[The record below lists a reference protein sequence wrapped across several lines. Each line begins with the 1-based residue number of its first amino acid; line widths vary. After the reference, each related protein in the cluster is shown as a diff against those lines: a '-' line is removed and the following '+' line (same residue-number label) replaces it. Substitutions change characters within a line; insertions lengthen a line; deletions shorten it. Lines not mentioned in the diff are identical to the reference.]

1 MWWWKWRDEY
11 RGGCIPHPPLYKK
24 HGKIGGIED
33 SSRLSSKNFTPWPAI
48 DNTQGAVLGG
58 VVVKAAIPIAARARE
73 FCLVGQR
80 PEWAAWVGAL
90 QVAVGERGCGGVLVG
105 HGKAPWLAH
114 KSYARTYE
122 TL

>member
-24 HGKIGGIED
+24 PSKIGGIED
-33 SSRLSSKNFTPWPAI
+33 GSKLSSRKFFTPWPAI
-48 DNTQGAVLGG
+48 NNTRGDVLGG
-58 VVVKAAIPIAARARE
+58 VVVKAAILIAARARE

-90 QVAVGERGCGGVLVG
+90 RVAVDESGGGVLVD
-105 HGKAPWLAH
+105 HGKTPWLAH
-114 KSYARTYE
+114 TLHARTYE